1 MKPHVLW
8 MIRAY
13 SVFLWM
19 LSGLMLSMAMSSP
32 LHAKE
37 HDFVIVGSGAGGGPM
52 AAKLA
57 EAGYSVLLLEAGF
70 DDGLLPNYYI
80 PVANGSASENN
91 FLSWNF
97 SVDHFQDV
105 VQAMNDSKMMCESFF
120 GDVERCE
127 MQEQQCQCSG
137 SHPFKKGIFYPRGSS
152 LGGSTANNAMI
163 SVLAKNSDWQGIA
176 DLTGDSS
183 WQPEAMMQYADRFEA
198 ELTQDQPKAEGLL
211 AMHGETVEGIIK
223 AIIQSE
229 SPVNLPTGATA
240 VDALGI
246 GLNQSIRDND
256 GKGVWLTPTAINRGQ
271 RKGAREM
278 ILRAACL
285 KDVNAE
291 FERTSEEIYHDCIAQ
306 GLINPDTGRPFL
318 TVKTGALVTK
328 VIFKADPVFNT
339 SLDQWVCE
347 GECKQAIGVEYI
359 DRGHVYSADRL
370 QLLPWIVSKKQ
381 VQVNNEVILSA
392 GTFNTPQLLMLSG
405 IGESDHLADKGVA
418 LRHNLPGVGQNLQ
431 DRYEVAVIN
440 ETQDLFKVHE
450 DCNVNSPLLDPCFAQ
465 YKQDRR
471 ETGRGTGFFST
482 NGFIFSYLSQSSVSP
497 DVDLHIFAG
506 PIDFRGYYNGYS
518 GAEQAGDKWSWLI
531 LKGHTENRGGEIRLS
546 SNSPLDKPDIRF
558 NYFEEGNAKTVE
570 QGGKANASELDL
582 TAVVEG
588 IKTVRRMNAQVVQ
601 NGLIFNEVQ
610 PGLDIQTDEQLKNWV
625 RNESWGHHASGSARI
640 GPDNDPLAVL
650 DSRFR
655 VRGIQGLRVVD
666 ASVFPRIPGTFIA
679 SAVYMISE
687 KAADTLISDY
697 PQ

>member
-1 MKPHVLW
+1 MRSHVLW
-8 MIRAY
+8 VIRGY
-13 SVFLWM
+13 SILLRPL
-19 LSGLMLSMAMSSP
+19 LSLILFMGLINQVQ
-32 LHAKE
+32 AKE

-57 EAGYSVLLLEAGF
+57 QAGYRVLLLEAGF

-80 PVANGSASENN
+80 PVANGSASEND

-97 SVDHFQDV
+97 SVDHFQNPQ
-105 VQAMNDSKMMCESFF
+105 QAMNDSKMMCESFF

-127 MQEQQCQCSG
+127 MQESQCQCSG

-176 DLTGDSS
+176 QLTGDQS
-183 WQPEAMMQYADRFEA
+183 WQPESMMQYANRFEQS
-198 ELTQDQPKAEGLL
+198 LTQDQPKAEDLL
-211 AMHGETVEGIIK
+211 AMHGETVESIIN
-223 AIIQSE
+223 AVIESE
-229 SPVNLPTGATA
+229 SPQNLPANA
-240 VDALGI
+240 SALDALSD
-246 GLNQSIRDND
+246 GLNQSIKDND
-256 GKGVWLTPTAINRGQ
+256 GKGLWLTPTAINRGQ

-278 ILRAACL
+278 ILQAACL

-291 FERTSEEIYHDCIAQ
+291 VERSSEEIYNDCLAQ
-306 GLINPDTGRPFL
+306 GLINPETGKPFL

-339 SLDQWVCE
+339 SLGQWECE
-347 GECKQAIGVEYI
+347 GECKQAVGVEYI

-370 QLLPWIVSKKQ
+370 QLLPWITPKKQ
-381 VQVNNEVILSA
+381 VKVEHEVVLSA

-405 IGESDHLADKGVA
+405 VGEAEHLADVGVT
-418 LRHNLPGVGQNLQ
+418 LRHDLPGVGQNLQ

-440 ETQDLFKVHE
+440 EIQDLFKVHQE
-450 DCNVNSPLLDPCFAQ
+450 CNVNSPLLDPCFAQ
-465 YKQDRR
+465 YKQDRKD
-471 ETGRGTGFFST
+471 TGRGTGFFST
-482 NGFIFSYLSQSSVSP
+482 NGFIFSYLSQSSVSH
-497 DVDLHIFAG
+497 DADLHIFAG

-518 GAEQAGDKWSWLI
+518 SAEQAGDKWSWLI
-531 LKGHTENRGGEIRLS
+531 LKGHTENRGGEIRLVS
-546 SNSPLDKPDIRF
+546 KDPLDKPDIRF
-558 NYFEEGNAKTVE
+558 NYFEEGDVKTQM
-570 QGGKANASELDL
+570 QGGQANASELDL

-601 NGLIFNEVQ
+601 NGLVFNEIQ
-610 PGLDIQTDEQLKNWV
+610 PGLDIQTDEQLRNWV

-640 GPDNDPLAVL
+640 GADNDPLAVL

-655 VRGIQGLRVVD
+655 VRGIENLRVVD

-679 SAVYMISE
+679 SAVYMVSE
-687 KAADTLISDY
+687 KAADTLINEY
-697 PQ
+697 PH